1 MNDIG
6 SLLGQKE
13 DQKYL
18 GGKVADWDLA
28 LTPRPGH
35 ADRRLT
41 VATPLEHA
49 GVYLVTAKLADG
61 NTSRTVVWLE
71 DLAIVRKPLATGM
84 FYYVADAVTG
94 QPIVKAKLEFFG
106 YRQVPIAPRR

>member
-1 MNDIG
+1 M
-6 SLLGQKE
+6 
-13 DQKYL
+13 

-71 DLAIVRKPLATGM
+71 DLAIVRVAAGHRHVLLRGRRRDRPADREKPSWSSLAIG
-84 FYYVADAVTG
+84 
-94 QPIVKAKLEFFG
+94 EFRLRCPG
-106 YRQVPIAPRR
+106 R